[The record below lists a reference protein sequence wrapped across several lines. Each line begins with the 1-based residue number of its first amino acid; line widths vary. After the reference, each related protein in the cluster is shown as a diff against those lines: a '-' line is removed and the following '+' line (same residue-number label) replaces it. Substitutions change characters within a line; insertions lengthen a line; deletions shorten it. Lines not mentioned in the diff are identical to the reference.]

1 MLYKLIFACND
12 KSKWLKKV
20 KILKAIK
27 LNNKIMKMK
36 IN

>member
-1 MLYKLIFACND
+1 MLYKFILTCNV

-20 KILKAIK
+20 KTLKAIK
-27 LNNKIMKMK
+27 LNNKITKNK